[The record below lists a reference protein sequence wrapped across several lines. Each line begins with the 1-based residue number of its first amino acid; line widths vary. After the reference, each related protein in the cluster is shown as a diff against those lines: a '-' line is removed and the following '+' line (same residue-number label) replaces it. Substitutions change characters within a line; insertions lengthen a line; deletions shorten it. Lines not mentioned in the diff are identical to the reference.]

1 MKTEKKFLWKSPC
14 LRWFSTVL
22 ACLMLLTA
30 AAPVSVL
37 AYGSEIPGV
46 TESPAEPV
54 PGDQA
59 AVLAPGEPDRDP
71 EVPEQPEAPAEPD
84 TPPRE
89 DPQAPGGDET
99 PGGEGQDPDA
109 PDPDAPLPAGPE
121 APDAEPADPA
131 DPDADPDTAPEA
143 PGTQPP
149 EEAWFCPHG
158 GGDSCALCVTGW
170 TWIEDA
176 NLEGAIVWMED
187 EEPEEAPDG
196 EAAPPPEGGEAPGG
210 DSDPG
215 KAKGGRWVLG
225 LPGLGEEPLTWELLL
240 TLLPP
245 AVEVT
250 TASGE
255 TKTVPLVWDR
265 DANLQGAISPEGI
278 TVTAALDAAA
288 GGYALTPAAP
298 RLEVLV
304 AAGGGEGYAI
314 TYPTLWMK
322 FLNDWYFFDGLDDDG
337 NEQNVLDENET
348 ITVAINDLQNKTR
361 TQILQWIQ
369 DTGLLPKRIGGWVP
383 NDIIPNG
390 QTWAEANSNGFIRLP
405 TLGFIENTKKAK
417 SFEEI
422 TEEPAGSG
430 IYKKTEYTSAAQWG
444 SFPIDEWDFINL
456 PNGPYTDGQTITLVA
471 RTLEKDGPNTT
482 RKYKAFVNSNDPNDY
497 PDHKDT
503 FVKPDILTLNIKLV
517 NIDPDDHILGSD
529 QIATP
534 ENVTVNLFDYW
545 VKTETPT
552 APKGDLLD
560 KSDNHYHEN
569 NDGSTAS
576 TPTYYSDKDDWNLG
590 INQDHLLLFG
600 DGLIHAGLW
609 NKGAGENCRYG
620 KKYAGMEGIVKNT
633 LDENG
638 YPEINLP
645 MANKVLTNGNPERKY
660 ELIKDYK
667 LAGDHIASDG
677 DKYGSANI
685 KNISNTAIGLWE
697 AATGQTIGDQNARES
712 LNYLFDPTVTDTYKK
727 SYTDVKG
734 LFQISDDGYYYYNM
748 RENFAEFAEGTQ
760 TDPEQ
765 PGYDPNRFILY
776 DKGATTRTD
785 AEQSIGNFFPFNK
798 GSEVFNTL
806 NADGTLG
813 STVACSR
820 NTMNHHLGMTVDID
834 FRQPAGG
841 RINTGSGS
849 NGTPMTFG
857 FSGDDDVWIFID
869 DVLVLD
875 LGGVHSEIYGT
886 IDFSDGDIYIG
897 QAFYSKGIPED
908 PTNPANGKMVTHTTL
923 REVYEKAGKA
933 DSTQWH
939 GNTFASNT
947 SHKLKMFYL
956 ERGNYDSSIALR
968 FNLQPLLHQRVVKV
982 NQNGQTLP
990 NVSFELYEAEEVP
1003 KGTAGAIQCLYT
1015 DRDVSTNTPDAG
1027 TGLENKTFYVKK
1039 KSGAD
1044 RLVELTTDAD
1054 GSAVFMKDG
1063 QYFNF
1068 ADRGDQYYILEE
1080 TQEPSGYR
1088 KQPVDIVLGY
1098 DANTSMLSV
1107 ANRWTTGAYACSVSN
1122 ITAAAS
1128 LNYGRVEDG
1137 TVKPDETASVSADDQ
1152 KNGLVVAIPMMKKR
1166 SDNSW
1171 MALYGSN
1178 LDSFQPVLPEGTG
1191 EDAWKKA
1198 AAIAILN
1205 QAQKEKTADWHL
1217 DWDDDNHR
1225 LKGTLFDLP
1234 GLANRYLLNN
1244 SEGDLQMIYGFL
1256 NPAALATLGITGANA
1271 EERYTALRAMVRTE
1285 GVEATY
1291 NRLPLNAFKFLSVQQ
1306 FNRDFRS
1313 LIYIPNER
1321 RELRVLK
1328 IDQDGNPLKDT
1339 EFTLYDDQGTYA
1351 ASGTTDDNGMLV
1363 FSPAGDG
1370 TPGNAKMEWASLAE
1384 GTKYF
1389 LEETTAPAGY
1399 DRNDTQIPIVVGNYS
1414 IYADAGSPEDGV
1426 TVMAG
1431 AGTLTQTMHQYA
1443 ASQKVD
1449 VTLQDIAAVMQ
1460 VQESGSFSLTG
1471 WRDAKL
1477 AGTDVLRTMNLHYKK
1492 NNPEG
1497 QDYGLHDED
1506 GGQYFA
1512 PYFVTDT
1519 GYVRT
1524 RLRQNWDALTGALG
1538 YDSADPDANK
1548 ENLGDTDLTNLF
1560 SMVNMV
1566 VVGDR
1571 TDNDIDTGSL
1581 TISKTLT
1588 GPGLGEEDYTR
1599 LFRFR
1604 IWLTDAAGTPLGD
1617 TFEYRFYGDDKTGR
1631 IKNGGELL
1639 LHHDE
1644 AVTILGLPQ
1653 GTKYTVTETPAEG
1666 WFTDPKDSVLSGTI
1680 PVDPEKKDVTEAA
1693 ARFTN
1698 SKKPAPPPS
1707 SSTTPP
1713 GDDDDDDDDDDP
1725 SSSGSSGSS
1734 ASGGSGQ
1741 PPRKSPDTG
1750 DETETSHW
1758 AFLSVLF
1765 LAGAA
1770 AICLARFRRKEDP
1783 GAEDDRE

>member
-1 MKTEKKFLWKSPC
+1 MKTEKKVLWKSPC

-37 AYGSEIPGV
+37 AYGSEVPGV
-46 TESPAEPV
+46 TESPAEAV

-59 AVLAPGEPDRDP
+59 AVPAPGEPGGDP

-109 PDPDAPLPAGPE
+109 PNPDAPLPAGPD
-121 APDAEPADPA
+121 APDAGPADPEA
-131 DPDADPDTAPEA
+131 PDTAPEA

-149 EEAWFCPHG
+149 EEAWSCPHG

-196 EAAPPPEGGEAPGG
+196 EAAPSPEGGEAPGG
-210 DSDPG
+210 EPDPE

-240 TLLPP
+240 TLLPQ

-255 TKTVPLVWDR
+255 TRTVPLVWDR
-265 DANLQGAISPEGI
+265 DANLQGAMSPEGV
-278 TVTAALDAAA
+278 TVTAALDAA
-288 GGYALTPAAP
+288 GYALTPAAP
-298 RLEVLV
+298 KLEVLV
-304 AAGGGEGYAI
+304 AAGGGEGLDA
-314 TYPTLWMK
+314 PALVEGRK
-322 FLNDWYFFDGLDDDG
+322 FLNDWYFINKVEKDKYG
-337 NEQNVLDENET
+337 NLTREIDILKDPAT
-348 ITVAINDLQNKTR
+348 IIIAIEDLPSKSNAELEK
-361 TQILQWIQ
+361 WIR
-369 DTGLLPKRIGGWVP
+369 DTGLLPTRIGGW
-383 NDIIPNG
+383 IPG
-390 QTWAEANSNGFIRLP
+390 ASPDGSATQ
-405 TLGFIENTKKAK
+405 LGFLHNKEKNDALYETKATGKVLYYSK
-417 SFEEI
+417 
-422 TEEPAGSG
+422 PDVPGVG
-430 IYKKTEYTSAAQWG
+430 IWG
-444 SFPIDEWDFINL
+444 NFPIDEWDFSKVSSAPHNDGEIVQIFARNNVHRINGKDYRL
-456 PNGPYTDGQTITLVA
+456 YINSNHPSDHADSKGNTNVNSDIVVLNVKLVDAHLDQHTLG
-471 RTLEKDGPNTT
+471 EKD
-482 RKYKAFVNSNDPNDY
+482 
-497 PDHKDT
+497 
-503 FVKPDILTLNIKLV
+503 
-517 NIDPDDHILGSD
+517 
-529 QIATP
+529 IAKP

-545 VKTETPT
+545 VHETRGENPK
-552 APKGDLLD
+552 APDGDILE
-560 KSDNHYHEN
+560 KSDRHYHED
-569 NDGSTAS
+569 NDGNIVVD
-576 TPTYYSDKDDWNLG
+576 TYDKNIKVATTYSNKDNWNLG
-590 INQDHLLLFG
+590 INQGHLLLFG

-620 KKYAGMEGIVKNT
+620 KEYAGMEGIVKNT
-633 LDENG
+633 LDGNG
-638 YPEINLP
+638 YPEIDLP
-645 MANKVLTNGNPERKY
+645 MANKVLTDGNPERDHK
-660 ELIKDYK
+660 LIKDYK
-667 LAGDHIASDG
+667 LAGDHTVDTEYESG
-677 DKYGSANI
+677 NI
-685 KNISNTAIGLWE
+685 KNISDTAIGLWE
-697 AATGQTIGDQNARES
+697 TATSQTIGDQNAKES
-712 LNYLFDPTVTDTYKK
+712 LNYLFDPTVSNTYKK

-748 RENFAEFAEGTQ
+748 RENFAEFAEGAQ

-765 PGYDPNRFILY
+765 SGYDPNRFILY
-776 DKGATTRTD
+776 DAGATTRTD

-798 GSEVFNTL
+798 GSEVFNGLDNNGKLT
-806 NADGTLG
+806 
-813 STVACSR
+813 SSVSCS
-820 NTMNHHLGMTVDID
+820 NNSMNHHLGMTVDID

-841 RINTGSGS
+841 RINTGSGGS
-849 NGTPMTFG
+849 GTPMTFG

-897 QAFYSKGIPED
+897 QAFSSKGIPDDPAD
-908 PTNPANGKMVTHTTL
+908 PTAQGGKMVTHTTL
-923 REVYEKAGKA
+923 REVYEKANKA

-939 GNTFASNT
+939 EKTFASNT

-982 NQNGQTLP
+982 NQNGQPLP
-990 NVSFELYEAEEVP
+990 GVTFELYEAEEVP

-1015 DRDVSTNTPDAG
+1015 DRDVSTNTQDAG
-1027 TGLENKTFYVKK
+1027 TDLKNKTFYVKK

-1044 RLVELTTDAD
+1044 LLVKLTTGDD

-1080 TQEPSGYR
+1080 TQQPTGYR
-1088 KQPVDIVLGY
+1088 KQLVDIVLGY
-1098 DANTSMLSV
+1098 DSSTSMLSV

-1122 ITAAAS
+1122 VTAATS
-1128 LNYGRVEDG
+1128 LNYGKVVDG
-1137 TVKPDETASVSADDQ
+1137 TVIPDETKPVSADDQ

-1191 EDAWKKA
+1191 ENAWKKA

-1205 QAQKEKTADWHL
+1205 QAQKKNTADWHL
-1217 DWDDDNHR
+1217 DWDEDNHR
-1225 LKGTLFDLP
+1225 LSGALFDLP
-1234 GLANRYLLNN
+1234 GLANRYLLNDPKD
-1244 SEGDLQMIYGFL
+1244 GDLQMIYGFL
-1256 NPAALATLGITGANA
+1256 DPTALATLGITGADA
-1271 EERYTALRAMVRTE
+1271 KARYTALREKVKNI

-1291 NRLPLNAFKFLSVQQ
+1291 DLLLLDDFKFLSVRQ

-1328 IDQDGNPLKDT
+1328 IDQDGTPLADT
-1339 EFTLYDDQGTYA
+1339 GFTLYDAQGNFA
-1351 ASGTTDDNGMLV
+1351 ASGTTDDNGMLI

-1370 TPGNAKMEWASLAE
+1370 SRGKAHMAWANDAE
-1384 GTKYF
+1384 GTRYS
-1389 LEETTAPAGY
+1389 LEETTPPAGY
-1399 DRNDTQIPIVVGNYS
+1399 GRNPTRIPIVVGNYS
-1414 IYADAGSPEDGV
+1414 IYADAGIPDDGI

-1449 VTLQDIAAVMQ
+1449 VTLQDIAVVMQ

-1477 AGTDVLRTMNLHYKK
+1477 AGTDALRTMNLHYKK

-1506 GGQYFA
+1506 GGRTFA

-1524 RLRQNWDALTGALG
+1524 RIRQNWDALTGKAG
-1538 YDSADPDANK
+1538 YDAADPDANK
-1548 ENLGDTDLTNLF
+1548 EDLGDTDLTNLF

-1571 TDNDIDTGSL
+1571 TDSDITTGSL
-1581 TISKTLT
+1581 TVSKTLT

-1604 IWLTDAAGTPLGD
+1604 IRLTDAAGTPLGE

-1653 GTKYTVTETPAEG
+1653 GTKYTVTEAPVEG
-1666 WFTDPKDSVLSGTI
+1666 WFTDPKESVLSGTI
-1680 PVDPEKKDVTEAA
+1680 PVDPDKKDVTEAA
-1693 ARFTN
+1693 AHFTN

-1713 GDDDDDDDDDDP
+1713 GDDDDDDDDDP
-1725 SSSGSSGSS
+1725 SSSGSSGTS

-1741 PPRKSPDTG
+1741 PPRKSPATG
-1750 DETETSHW
+1750 DETETGHW